1 MDIYRPQPQASALGE
16 RINMRQVMQQV
27 YLWMTIGLITSAVVA
42 GFFATTGLTEALAPV
57 LMILMLAQVGMV
69 WYLAARLTRISPERA
84 TTLFMVYAALNGAT
98 LSTVFYWASLS
109 NIAVALFA
117 TGAMFAAMS
126 IIGYTTEIDLSRFG
140 GILLMGLI
148 GLIVASVV
156 NLFLASSALYW
167 LITYAGVALFIALTV
182 YDTQWIKRQAERLE
196 FQGVSSGAAAVRQVA
211 IIGALKLYLDFVNL
225 FLYILRIINNR

>member
-1 MDIYRPQPQASALGE
+1 
-16 RINMRQVMQQV
+16 MRQVMQQV

-42 GFFATTGLTEALAPV
+42 GFFATTGLTAALAPV

-225 FLYILRIINNR
+225 FLYILRIVNNR

>member
-1 MDIYRPQPQASALGE
+1 MDIYRPKPQASALGE

-42 GFFATTGLTEALAPV
+42 GFFATTGLTAALAPV

-182 YDTQWIKRQAERLE
+182 YDTQWIKRQAETLE

-225 FLYILRIINNR
+225 FLYILRIVNNR

>member
-1 MDIYRPQPQASALGE
+1 
-16 RINMRQVMQQV
+16 MRQVMQQV

-42 GFFATTGLTEALAPV
+42 GFFATTGLTAALAPV

-182 YDTQWIKRQAERLE
+182 YDTQWIKRQAETLE

-225 FLYILRIINNR
+225 FLYILRIVNNR

>member
-1 MDIYRPQPQASALGE
+1 
-16 RINMRQVMQQV
+16 MRQVMQQV

-225 FLYILRIINNR
+225 FLYILRIVNNR